1 MGHPKKYKNEDFR
14 TSNELFADV
23 VDGLTRWAS
32 LVHPDDLDAT
42 VELIEKH
49 LNGDSDI
56 YEAQFRMKSG
66 DGEWIWIHDV
76 GKVFQRDKDGVAIR
90 MNGVHL
96 DITKARKLEAE
107 IDWVSMTDPLTGLLN
122 RRKFESLFDAS
133 LRETVKNNKIFGF
146 LFLDVDHFKKYN
158 DIYGHQAGDDLLVA
172 VSKVLKQSLRRSG
185 DHCFRLGGEEFGIVF
200 NTDDKQSAISFSE
213 LVKKI

>member
-1 MGHPKKYKNEDFR
+1 MRLVSSDKGNIISTLTDTTDTHTLNASYLGNQKYIKCLNDAVIVANIGCCDFYSQEQRIVANAAWVTKKKYKDEDFR

-96 DITKARKLEAE
+96 DITKARKLEA
-107 IDWVSMTDPLTGLLN
+107 
-122 RRKFESLFDAS
+122 
-133 LRETVKNNKIFGF
+133 
-146 LFLDVDHFKKYN
+146 
-158 DIYGHQAGDDLLVA
+158 
-172 VSKVLKQSLRRSG
+172 
-185 DHCFRLGGEEFGIVF
+185 
-200 NTDDKQSAISFSE
+200 
-213 LVKKI
+213 